1 MQCAGKEGTV
11 ALFSSR
17 KRGNAKSSARQAA
30 DTYKSEGQE
39 EKDMFDFADDE
50 DAEEGTTNDEAVS
63 ALAEPD
69 ESITLADDG
78 EESGED
84 GEDTAYAAGRNKF
97 MIPDSDFGPLLP
109 YVSNPEITDVDYN
122 GQDLWVTDVYNRKVK
137 AKETL
142 TQMFVERFV
151 RSVANAKSFDFNQ
164 KNPVMEAE
172 TKELRI
178 SVVHKSV
185 AVSGTS
191 ICIRKT
197 PPFKRISEHSAIE
210 TGYADREVIS
220 FLANCIRAHMNIVV
234 AGQPRAGKTELA
246 KFLGCYIPDSE
257 RVITIEDVMEWRFK
271 QLKPQADCIEIQTN
285 STFDY
290 TDAIIAS
297 LKQNPNWIMIAE
309 TRGREVAS
317 LINSFSTG
325 VNGITT
331 LHTDSVDKIPQRM
344 LNMIDE
350 ANVEQR
356 MLGNIY
362 EFVDVGVMVS
372 IRKNPQ
378 TGERRRI
385 VDQVGIFTY
394 SGGETGCHLVVDG
407 GRIVSRTFPEVILHK
422 FSLGGVKNNFFTNS
436 ETDRRLKKQGYSLE
450 SDKPDG
456 PEPERDEKKE
466 AAGVMQEDGIPEKKK
481 ESGGKTAEEK
491 NAGENPQTDTAEIKA
506 AEEKKTKEPAGD
518 LQDIPEDAMQEEAVP
533 VKKPARKRRTA
544 AKTVPVTD

>member
-1 MQCAGKEGTV
+1 MAFFNRKKNSEKDSTGQEMYNDGSAGQGERD
-11 ALFSSR
+11 LFSLTS
-17 KRGNAKSSARQAA
+17 
-30 DTYKSEGQE
+30 
-39 EKDMFDFADDE
+39 DE
-50 DAEEGTTNDEAVS
+50 DASEGNTYDGAVS
-63 ALAEPD
+63 ALAELD

-78 EESGED
+78 EESGGNGD
-84 GEDTAYAAGRNKF
+84 AVHVAGNNKF
-97 MIPDSDFGPLLP
+97 IIPDSDFGPLMP
-109 YVSNPEITDVDYN
+109 YVQNPEITDVDYN
-122 GQDLWVTDVYNRKVK
+122 GQDLWITDVYNRKVK
-137 AKETL
+137 AEVVL
-142 TQMFVERFV
+142 APDFVERFV

-164 KNPVMEAE
+164 RNPVMEAE

-178 SVVHKSV
+178 SIVHKSV

-220 FLANCIRAHMNIVV
+220 LLANCIRAHMNIVV

-271 QLKPQADCIEIQTN
+271 QLKPQADCIEMQTN
-285 STFDY
+285 SAFDY

-362 EFVDVGVMVS
+362 EFVDVGIMVS

-378 TGERRRI
+378 AGERRRM
-385 VDQVGIFTY
+385 VDQVGMFTY
-394 SGGETGCHLVVDG
+394 SDGETGCHLVVDG
-407 GRIVSRTFPEVILHK
+407 GRIVSRTFPEVIMHK
-422 FSLGGVKNNFFTNS
+422 FEIGGVKNNYFANQ
-436 ETDRRLKKQGYSLE
+436 ETDRRLKKQGYN
-450 SDKPDG
+450 PDG
-456 PEPERDEKKE
+456 GTVYNTEKAGAEKEQQEVKKTECTPADAAAKKQTGTEPAEKKDST
-466 AAGVMQEDGIPEKKK
+466 QENKQKI
-481 ESGGKTAEEK
+481 
-491 NAGENPQTDTAEIKA
+491 
-506 AEEKKTKEPAGD
+506 
-518 LQDIPEDAMQEEAVP
+518 
-533 VKKPARKRRTA
+533 KRRTV
-544 AKTVPVTD
+544 KTVPVS